1 MHKYS
6 QPLRLQFAK
15 ATQELTQPTRPSP
28 TNQAARNT
36 KKSTETEI
44 SLSPTRRIPGCCC
57 SWAMATDAILE
68 TIKPRRS
75 PWLEDLPVTNGGAAK
90 GGKVNLSG
98 MRRRVSSSLSLSLQP
113 LSSSSS
119 AAFRRAR
126 SMPSIKALAAAGAV
140 RQWWEW
146 GLGWVMT
153 RKPSFARGLEM
164 SDDEAALL
172 GCHCRGTLRHVFY
185 KARAEVRRLLG
196 RDGRPLGGVAAQD
209 FRYDS
214 VSYAQN
220 FDNGDVD
227 ARC

>member
-1 MHKYS
+1 
-6 QPLRLQFAK
+6 
-15 ATQELTQPTRPSP
+15 
-28 TNQAARNT
+28 
-36 KKSTETEI
+36 
-44 SLSPTRRIPGCCC
+44 
-57 SWAMATDAILE
+57 MATDAILE

-75 PWLEDLPVTNGGAAK
+75 PWLEDLPVTNGGGGAAK
-90 GGKVNLSG
+90 GAKVDLSG

-164 SDDEAALL
+164 NDEEAAVL

-196 RDGRPLGGVAAQD
+196 RDGLPLGGVAAQD

>member
-1 MHKYS
+1 
-6 QPLRLQFAK
+6 
-15 ATQELTQPTRPSP
+15 
-28 TNQAARNT
+28 
-36 KKSTETEI
+36 
-44 SLSPTRRIPGCCC
+44 
-57 SWAMATDAILE
+57 MATDAILE

-75 PWLEDLPVTNGGAAK
+75 PWLEDLPVTNGGGGAAK
-90 GGKVNLSG
+90 GAKVDLSG

-164 SDDEAALL
+164 NDEEAAVL

-185 KARAEVRRLLG
+185 KARAEVPPPRPRRPPARRRRRAGLQIWFLFWFWFWVPFFAAVHGATREQLLIARPGSSSSSSPG
-196 RDGRPLGGVAAQD
+196 RVPEVFPFGFGANRSGR
-209 FRYDS
+209 
-214 VSYAQN
+214 
-220 FDNGDVD
+220 
-227 ARC
+227 

>member
-1 MHKYS
+1 
-6 QPLRLQFAK
+6 
-15 ATQELTQPTRPSP
+15 
-28 TNQAARNT
+28 
-36 KKSTETEI
+36 
-44 SLSPTRRIPGCCC
+44 
-57 SWAMATDAILE
+57 MATDAILE

-75 PWLEDLPVTNGGAAK
+75 AWQDDLPVTTAAGAGNK
-90 GGKVNLSG
+90 GGKVDLTG
-98 MRRRVSSSLSLSLQP
+98 MRRRVSSSLSLHLQP

-119 AAFRRAR
+119 AVFRRAR
-126 SMPSIKALAAAGAV
+126 SMPSIKALAAAGAM
-140 RQWWEW
+140 RRWWEW
-146 GLGWVMT
+146 GLGWVME
-153 RKPSFARGLEM
+153 RKPSFVRGLEM
-164 SDDEAALL
+164 SDDEAAAL

-196 RDGRPLGGVAAQD
+196 RDGLPLGGGAGQD

>member
-1 MHKYS
+1 
-6 QPLRLQFAK
+6 
-15 ATQELTQPTRPSP
+15 
-28 TNQAARNT
+28 
-36 KKSTETEI
+36 
-44 SLSPTRRIPGCCC
+44 
-57 SWAMATDAILE
+57 MATDAILE

-75 PWLEDLPVTNGGAAK
+75 AWQDDLPVTTAAGGAGNK
-90 GGKVNLSG
+90 GGGKVDLSG
-98 MRRRVSSSLSLSLQP
+98 MRRRVSSSLSLHLQP

-119 AAFRRAR
+119 EALRRAR

-140 RQWWEW
+140 RRWWEW
-146 GLGWVMT
+146 GLGWVME

-164 SDDEAALL
+164 SDDEKAAL

-196 RDGRPLGGVAAQD
+196 RDGLPLGGGGGHGQD
-209 FRYDS
+209 FGYDS

-220 FDNGDVD
+220 FDNGDVG

>member
-28 TNQAARNT
+28 TNQAAPNT

-119 AAFRRAR
+119 A
-126 SMPSIKALAAAGAV
+126 
-140 RQWWEW
+140 
-146 GLGWVMT
+146 
-153 RKPSFARGLEM
+153 
-164 SDDEAALL
+164 
-172 GCHCRGTLRHVFY
+172 
-185 KARAEVRRLLG
+185 VRRLLG

>member
-1 MHKYS
+1 
-6 QPLRLQFAK
+6 
-15 ATQELTQPTRPSP
+15 
-28 TNQAARNT
+28 
-36 KKSTETEI
+36 
-44 SLSPTRRIPGCCC
+44 
-57 SWAMATDAILE
+57 MATDAILE

-90 GGKVNLSG
+90 GG
-98 MRRRVSSSLSLSLQP
+98 
-113 LSSSSS
+113 
-119 AAFRRAR
+119 
-126 SMPSIKALAAAGAV
+126 
-140 RQWWEW
+140 
-146 GLGWVMT
+146 
-153 RKPSFARGLEM
+153 
-164 SDDEAALL
+164 
-172 GCHCRGTLRHVFY
+172 